1 MSGITIECPVHF
13 RKARAGQK
21 KLKAGESPQSVPEGS
36 IPRVS
41 RLMALAIRFD
51 GLIRAGKVRD
61 YAELARVGRVT
72 RARLT
77 QIMNLLNLAPDI
89 QEEILS
95 SENSCGAG
103 RGHGARPAGG
113 GGGMGGAAATP

>member
-51 GLIRAGKVRD
+51 GLIRAGRVRD
-61 YAELARVGRVT
+61 YAELARGSGNSVKRPWCRSPSRDFRRNCFVSGAPIISRSGFSEPAHT
-72 RARLT
+72 R
-77 QIMNLLNLAPDI
+77 
-89 QEEILS
+89 
-95 SENSCGAG
+95 
-103 RGHGARPAGG
+103 HVY
-113 GGGMGGAAATP
+113 